1 MTLWLWILLACAA
14 AWATK
19 FCGYL
24 VPVRWLASARMGRV
38 ATALTVGLLASLT
51 AMNTVAS
58 GPGLALDARLGA
70 LLAAALALSLR
81 ASFVL
86 VVLVG
91 ALTAALLRAA
101 GWG

>member
-1 MTLWLWILLACAA
+1 MTLSLWVLLACLA
-14 AWATK
+14 AWLIK

-24 VPVRWLASARMGRV
+24 VPIAWLASPRMNRV
-38 ATALTVGLLASLT
+38 ATTLTVGLLASLT

-58 GPGLALDARLGA
+58 GSGLALDARAGA
-70 LLAAALALSLR
+70 LLAAALALWLR